1 MKGLVKGILAIGTAI
16 AVGCVIYK
24 KVKENKEEAESKE
37 EVIIE
42 EKTQE
47 LTEEKQELYN
57 KIVAQV
63 RKEMKPI
70 ARANYIRRFMIA
82 FSIGMFYIFMN
93 YNISVKYKDA
103 MIFESTNKE
112 VDVA

>member
-24 KVKENKEEAESKE
+24 KVKENKEE
-37 EVIIE
+37 VIIE
-42 EKTQE
+42 ENQE
-47 LTEEKQELYN
+47 LSEEKQELYN

-70 ARANYIRRFMIA
+70 ARINYIKRFMIA

-93 YNISVKYKDA
+93 YNISVKYKDRK
-103 MIFESTNKE
+103 IFESNHKE

>member
-24 KVKENKEEAESKE
+24 KIKENKEEVETKE
-37 EVIIE
+37 DVIIE
-42 EKTQE
+42 ETQE
-47 LTEEKQELYN
+47 LSEEKQELYN

-70 ARANYIRRFMIA
+70 ARANYIKRFMIV
-82 FSIGMFYIFMN
+82 FSIGMFYIFMH
-93 YNISVKYKDA
+93 YNISVKYKDE
-103 MIFESTNKE
+103 MIFKSNHKE